1 MEIEKPAKKCSLNS
15 VCDGFYVLKMDFMP
29 NNQQEMKDLK
39 EKNEELKAQ
48 GMSLRAIAESLGV
61 SLGKVQRALKK

>member
-1 MEIEKPAKKCSLNS
+1 MCG
-15 VCDGFYVLKMDFMP
+15 GFYVLKMDFMP

-39 EKNEELKAQ
+39 EKIEELKAQ

>member
-1 MEIEKPAKKCSLNS
+1 M
-15 VCDGFYVLKMDFMP
+15 CDGFYVLKMDFMP

-39 EKNEELKAQ
+39 EKIEELKAQ